1 MSSSLRI
8 DVLSSI
14 RHVASKLS
22 SLPGRCGIEAE
33 TYYWTAIY
41 HLNIRLYEKLL
52 FGVFDVLDEG
62 QLIEVDFR
70 TSFFFFLSCVAC
82 KFVADFKCISGCLIN
97 AFPFEI
103 NLVDIGHN

>member
-14 RHVASKLS
+14 RHVSSKLS
-22 SLPGRCGIEAE
+22 SLPGRCGIEEE

-52 FGVFDVLDEG
+52 FGVFDVLEEG
-62 QLIEVDFR
+62 QLIEVDIL
-70 TSFFFFLSCVAC
+70 SPLLLFLS
-82 KFVADFKCISGCLIN
+82 FVSCIFVPDFKYISGCLIN
-97 AFPFEI
+97 AFPYEI

>member
-14 RHVASKLS
+14 RHVSSKLS
-22 SLPGRCGIEAE
+22 SLPGRCGIEEE

-52 FGVFDVLDEG
+52 FGVFDILEEG
-62 QLIEVDFR
+62 QLIEVDF
-70 TSFFFFLSCVAC
+70 LSPSLL
-82 KFVADFKCISGCLIN
+82 FIICLMHI
-97 AFPFEI
+97 FP
-103 NLVDIGHN
+103 